1 MHADRACLGLPLF
14 RVFRVSSSVSIDLFL
29 EEEEEGELTSC
40 GPEVDDEA
48 EQDDRECGEVEPER
62 LVMLYQIG
70 RISVIEQE
78 MVTQNIRV

>member
-1 MHADRACLGLPLF
+1 MDVWRCTRVELAL
-14 RVFRVSSSVSIDLFL
+14 VFRYLEFLEFRRQYLSIDRFL
-29 EEEEEGELTSC
+29 QEEGGGKLTSC

-70 RISVIEQE
+70 CISVIEQ
-78 MVTQNIRV
+78 